1 METDRM
7 QGEARKKVAVRESL
21 KRGDRAGSMQQIA
34 TSVKGE
40 RLKDMLVIA
49 EESGLLRGTRT
60 KVVRGRMPEALVNK
74 AKARTGIK
82 SDTDLLE
89 VALANLAVA
98 DDYPE
103 WLLSRKGTINQ
114 DIDLEF

>member
-1 METDRM
+1 M
-7 QGEARKKVAVRESL
+7 QVSRKMIAKPESARTRATPASHRTVSL
-21 KRGDRAGSMQQIA
+21 KSG
-34 TSVKGE
+34 
-40 RLKDMLVIA
+40 RLKDILAIA
-49 EESGLLRGTRT
+49 NEAGLLRGTRT

-82 SDTDLLE
+82 KDTDLLE

-98 DDYPE
+98 DDFPE
-103 WLLSRKGTINQ
+103 WLLSQKGTVSK

>member
-1 METDRM
+1 MNDAPKPGNRIPAHRS
-7 QGEARKKVAVRESL
+7 GVAP
-21 KRGDRAGSMQQIA
+21 
-34 TSVKGE
+34 KGE
-40 RLKDMLVIA
+40 RLKGVLAIA

-74 AKARTGIK
+74 AKARTGIT

-103 WLLSRKGTINQ
+103 WLLARRGRIAQNL
-114 DIDLEF
+114 DLEF

>member
-1 METDRM
+1 M
-7 QGEARKKVAVRESL
+7 QRRSPRTNSASK
-21 KRGDRAGSMQQIA
+21 
-34 TSVKGE
+34 SVSGRSEKL
-40 RLKDMLVIA
+40 RDVLIIA
-49 EESGLLRGTRT
+49 EERGLLKGSRT
-60 KVVRGRMPEALVNK
+60 KIVRGRMPEALVSR

-89 VALANLAVA
+89 VALAHLAVA

-103 WLLSRKGTINQ
+103 WLLSRRGSVSP